1 MNVSDRGITRIG
13 SSAGH
18 RVLSVRRLGREVR
31 ALQIP
36 VGRKSEM
43 KCDICDQEFANSE
56 AVKAHKEREH
66 PMGVEKDVE
75 NPDVMD
81 KPESEPVEPEVVVRP
96 VR

>member
-1 MNVSDRGITRIG
+1 
-13 SSAGH
+13 
-18 RVLSVRRLGREVR
+18 
-31 ALQIP
+31 
-36 VGRKSEM
+36 M

-81 KPESEPVEPEVVVRP
+81 NPESEPVEPEVVVRP